1 MSGLNPTKSTLQRR
15 ARGLIANDLVAL
27 VANASLLRRTLTL
40 AYATRLVVFTYRDR
54 PVVRLRFSSPAHG
67 GNG

>member
-27 VANASLLRRTLTL
+27 VANASLPRRTLTL
-40 AYATRLVVFTYRDR
+40 AYATRVFTYRDR